1 MEVMMIRIATILL
14 LALSACHD
22 SDASPPGDGTKV
34 DHKLGDNA
42 QDRDS
47 YSLGYQLG
55 TSLKNQNTTPAHLE
69 AYIMGLREAAAGTP
83 PQVSQDE
90 LRKAVT
96 ELRQKAI
103 AAQKAG
109 LQDKADKNRA
119 DGMAFLEKNKQQ
131 AGVEVLPSGLQYKR
145 VKDGTGKKPRATD
158 TVVVHYRSSLVDGT
172 EFANSYKQKTP
183 ATISLQRV
191 IPGWKE
197 ALQLMS
203 EGSTWQLVIP
213 SELAYGAR
221 GSTGIGPNST
231 LIFEVELLQV
241 AAPQVSQAKAA
252 PAPKAPV
259 H

>member
-1 MEVMMIRIATILL
+1 MMIRMTATVL
-14 LALSACHD
+14 LALSACHEK
-22 SDASPPGDGTKV
+22 ANPPRDDTKV
-34 DHKLGDNA
+34 SHPLGDDA
-42 QDRDS
+42 QDRES

-55 TSLKNQNTTPAHLE
+55 TSLKNQNTVAHLD
-69 AYIMGLREAAAGTP
+69 AYITGLREAAAGTP
-83 PQVSQDE
+83 AQVSQEE
-90 LRKAVT
+90 LHKAVT
-96 ELRQKAI
+96 GLRQKAL

-119 DGMAFLEKNKQQ
+119 DGAAFLEQNKQRE
-131 AGVEVLPSGLQYKR
+131 GVELLPSGLQYKR
-145 VKDGTGKKPRATD
+145 LKDGTGKKPTATD
-158 TVVVHYRSSLVDGT
+158 TVVVQYRSTLVDGT

-183 ATISLQRV
+183 VTVSLQRV

-203 EGSTWQLVIP
+203 EGSRWQLFVP

-241 AAPQVSQAKAA
+241 AAPQVTQAKAA
-252 PAPKAPV
+252 PAKMAPI

>member
-1 MEVMMIRIATILL
+1 MIRITAIVLL
-14 LALSACHD
+14 GLSACHE
-22 SDASPPGDGTKV
+22 DARHLPGNDTKV
-34 DHKLGDNA
+34 SHPLGDDA
-42 QDRDS
+42 QDRES

-55 TSLKNQNTTPAHLE
+55 TSLKSQNAAAHLE
-69 AYIMGLREAAAGTP
+69 AYITGLREATAGSP
-83 PQVSQDE
+83 AQVSPEE

-96 ELRQKAI
+96 DLRQKAL

-109 LQDKADKNRA
+109 LQDKGDKNRS
-119 DGMAFLEKNKQQ
+119 DGAAFLEQNKQRE
-131 AGVEVLPSGLQYKR
+131 GVELLPSGLQYKR
-145 VKDGTGKKPRATD
+145 LKDGTGKKPTATD
-158 TVVVHYRSSLVDGT
+158 TVMVQYRSTLVDGT

-183 ATISLQRV
+183 VTVSLQRV

-197 ALQLMS
+197 ALQLMN
-203 EGSTWQLVIP
+203 EGSRWQLFIP

-241 AAPQVSQAKAA
+241 AAPQVTQAKVA
-252 PAPKAPV
+252 PAKMAPI

>member
-1 MEVMMIRIATILL
+1 MEAMMIRIATILL

-22 SDASPPGDGTKV
+22 SDASPPSDGTKV
-34 DHKLGDNA
+34 DHKLGNDA
-42 QDRDS
+42 QDRES

-69 AYIMGLREAAAGTP
+69 AYIIGLREAAAGTP
-83 PQVSQDE
+83 PQVSQEE
-90 LRKAVT
+90 LRKAVAG
-96 ELRQKAI
+96 LRQKAI

-109 LQDKADKNRA
+109 LHDQADKNRA

-131 AGVEVLPSGLQYKR
+131 AGVEVLPSGLQYKKL
-145 VKDGTGKKPRATD
+145 KDSTGKKPTATD

-172 EFANSYKQKTP
+172 EFASSYKQKTP
-183 ATISLQRV
+183 VTVSLQRV

-197 ALQLMS
+197 GLQLMS
-203 EGSTWQLVIP
+203 EGSKWQLFIP

-221 GSTGIGPNST
+221 GSTGIGPNSA

-241 AAPQVSQAKAA
+241 SAPQVSQAKVA
-252 PAPKAPV
+252 PAPRAPV

>member
-1 MEVMMIRIATILL
+1 MEVIMIRVAAILL
-14 LALSACHD
+14 LALSACHE
-22 SDASPPGDGTKV
+22 SGGSPPRDDTKV
-34 DHKLGDNA
+34 DHPVGNDT
-42 QDRDS
+42 QDRES
-47 YSLGYQLG
+47 YSLGYELG
-55 TSLKNQNTTPAHLE
+55 TSLKNQNAAAHLE
-69 AYIMGLREAAAGTP
+69 AYIIGLREAAAGTP

-90 LRKAVT
+90 LRKAVAG
-96 ELRQKAI
+96 LRQKAI

-109 LQDKADKNRA
+109 LQEKADKNRA
-119 DGMAFLEKNKQQ
+119 DGMAFLEKNKHQD
-131 AGVEVLPSGLQYKR
+131 GVEVLPSGLQYKR
-145 VKDGTGKKPRATD
+145 LKDGTGKKPTATS

-183 ATISLQRV
+183 VTVSLQRV

-203 EGSTWQLVIP
+203 EGSRWQLFIP

-231 LIFEVELLQV
+231 LLFEVELLQV
-241 AAPQVSQAKAA
+241 AVPQVTQANVA
-252 PAPKAPV
+252 PAPKAPI

>member
-1 MEVMMIRIATILL
+1 MMIRTTAIVLL
-14 LALSACHD
+14 VLAACHEK
-22 SDASPPGDGTKV
+22 ASHP
-34 DHKLGDNA
+34 LGDDA
-42 QDRDS
+42 QDRES

-55 TSLKNQNTTPAHLE
+55 TSLKSQNVAAHLE
-69 AYIMGLREAAAGTP
+69 AYITGLREAAAGAP
-83 PQVSQDE
+83 AQVSEDE

-96 ELRQKAI
+96 GLRQKAI

-119 DGMAFLEKNKQQ
+119 DGAAFLDENKRRD
-131 AGVEVLPSGLQYKR
+131 GVEVLPSGLQYKR
-145 VKDGTGKKPRATD
+145 LQDGTGKKPTATD
-158 TVVVHYRSSLVDGT
+158 TVVVNYRSTLVDGT

-183 ATISLQRV
+183 VTVSLQRV

-203 EGSTWQLVIP
+203 EGSRWQLFIP

-231 LIFEVELLQV
+231 LLFEVELLQV
-241 AAPQVSQAKAA
+241 AAPQVTHAQVA
-252 PAPKAPV
+252 PARMAPI